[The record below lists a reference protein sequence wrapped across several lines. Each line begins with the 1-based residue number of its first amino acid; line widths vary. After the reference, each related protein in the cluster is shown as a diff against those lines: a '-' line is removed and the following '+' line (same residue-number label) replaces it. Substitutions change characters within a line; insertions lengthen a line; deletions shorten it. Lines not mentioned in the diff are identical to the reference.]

1 MKMTGREEGVLEI
14 IGDFTMLKAIFTDFY
29 GTIVYEDGE
38 VIEKI
43 SQEIFDT
50 GVVEEKSQIGAY
62 WWQEFQ
68 SAFLAAHG
76 NTFRTQREL
85 EYQSLAKTITHF
97 QSTADAVALSDMMFA
112 YWRKPPIFPEAKE
125 FLESAPVLVYIVS
138 NIDREDIL
146 AAVEFHGLR
155 PAGIFTSE
163 DAKAYKPRSE
173 LFEYA
178 LKATGL
184 CPDQVIHIG
193 DSLSSDIKGA
203 AALGI
208 PAIWVNRSHRKIP
221 QGVVSVDDL
230 MEVYLTEYFK

>member
-1 MKMTGREEGVLEI
+1 
-14 IGDFTMLKAIFTDFY
+14 MLKGIFIDFY
-29 GTIVYEDGE
+29 GTLVYEDGE
-38 VIEKI
+38 VIEKV

-68 SAFLAAHG
+68 SAFLSSYG
-76 NTFRTQREL
+76 DTFQTQREL

-97 QSTADAVALSDMMFA
+97 RSTADVVSLSDMMFA
-112 YWRKPPIFPEAKE
+112 YWQKPPIFQESKS
-125 FLESAPVLVYIVS
+125 FLDVAPVPVYIVS

-146 AAVEFHGLR
+146 QAAAFHGLK

-163 DAKAYKPRSE
+163 DARAYKPRRE

-178 LKATGL
+178 LNATGL
-184 CPDQVIHIG
+184 KADQVIHIG

-203 AALGI
+203 AELGI
-208 PAIWVNRSHRKIP
+208 SAIWVNRGRKEIP
-221 QGVVSVDDL
+221 QGVTAVENL
-230 MEVYLTEYFK
+230 MEVYQTKYFEHL

>member
-1 MKMTGREEGVLEI
+1 
-14 IGDFTMLKAIFTDFY
+14 MLKAMFADFY
-29 GTIVYEDGE
+29 GTLVYEDGE
-38 VIEKI
+38 VIEKV

-76 NTFRTQREL
+76 DTFRTQREL
-85 EYQSLAKTITHF
+85 EYRSLAKTIAHF
-97 QSTADAVALSDMMFA
+97 KSSADTVALSKMMFA
-112 YWRKPPIFPEAKE
+112 YWRRPPIFEESKS
-125 FLESAPVLVYIVS
+125 FLDAAPVPVYIVS

-146 AAVEFHGLR
+146 AAVEFHGLK

-163 DAKAYKPRSE
+163 DAKAYKPRKE
-173 LFEYA
+173 LFEHA

-184 CPDQVIHIG
+184 RTDQVIHIG

-203 AALGI
+203 TALGI
-208 PAIWVNRSHRKIP
+208 SGVWVNRSRREVP
-221 QGVVSVDDL
+221 EGVLSVSNL
-230 MEVYLTEYFK
+230 MEVYQTEHFWTS